1 MHEAADPTLR
11 RGGQEEAWR
20 FCAEPFALG
29 GFDLSAIADETTD
42 AMEELA
48 PDQRHEDAIDQ
59 SSVLVD
65 VTVSTSP
72 VALPTPQPDQKPVL
86 EHEPAEKAG
95 TEAPRPKAPRR
106 RRGGVEAL
114 PRGERWKRRLPE
126 VLRRRR

>member
-1 MHEAADPTLR
+1 MVSP
-11 RGGQEEAWR
+11 
-20 FCAEPFALG
+20 P
-29 GFDLSAIADETTD
+29 IADETTD

-86 EHEPAEKAG
+86 EHEPAVIQPLAWVYSSVSSDAERS
-95 TEAPRPKAPRR
+95 PRTIARCCSPSR
-106 RRGGVEAL
+106 VDSYT
-114 PRGERWKRRLPE
+114 
-126 VLRRRR
+126 